1 MKKHNMGQ
9 GQECEGGRSS
19 VSKLNYRF
27 HNSNDPEEMAEY
39 ILKIFIEVNRPKV
52 ERALQEALDEEND
65 GQKTI
70 VDMEYTT

>member
-19 VSKLNYRF
+19 VRKLNYRF

-39 ILKIFIEVNRPKV
+39 ILKIFIEINQPKV
-52 ERALQEALDEEND
+52 ERALQEALDEKHEGTESNR
-65 GQKTI
+65 
-70 VDMEYTT
+70 